1 MRKLFTI
8 IFCLSY
14 VLSIVVT
21 IFLNAL
27 SDYKVVFD
35 LTMATLIAN
44 VHLGDKIGWSPLHK
58 AARYNHVEAISA
70 LLKGGANVN
79 QLDKDLASPLYYA
92 AIEFQVEAI
101 DALIKAG
108 ANVNQLTK
116 GQVSILWLA
125 ARCNHRE
132 AVSALLDAGADPH
145 IGDSPLDADYVKD
158 EMKRFIRERTSRSD

>member
-1 MRKLFTI
+1 MTNTCQGWSDCFNSSSTDLQQKIRLCGGEEDEWSLRKLFTI

-58 AARYNHVEAISA
+58 AARYDHVEAISA

-92 AIEFQVEAI
+92 AIEFQVETI

-108 ANVNQLTK
+108 ANVNNQEESGPKSLP
-116 GQVSILWLA
+116 G
-125 ARCNHRE
+125 C
-132 AVSALLDAGADPH
+132 
-145 IGDSPLDADYVKD
+145 
-158 EMKRFIRERTSRSD
+158 